1 MQWLVSVEYFEYMSP
16 NQLTFLS
23 YCVANPCH
31 FSFLDYPDSRP
42 ENIEEDMVELASFAV
57 LPLIMTCGH
66 EMVYDDLYNKLSTR
80 NFDKSDIPSVTDAI
94 HSHLNCL
101 GLSCDDIGKHTS
113 GYGISWYPEC
123 SDNLDIV
130 GYVPINPTP
139 TNMVS
144 LINLLFHPPD
154 RQTIFKSIC

>member
-1 MQWLVSVEYFEYMSP
+1 MSP
-16 NQLTFLS
+16 YQLTFLS
-23 YCVANPCH
+23 CCVANRCH
-31 FSFLDYPDSRP
+31 FSFSDSDSRP
-42 ENIEEDMVELASFAV
+42 ENMEEDMVELASFAV

-113 GYGISWYPEC
+113 GYGITWYPEC

-130 GYVPINPTP
+130 GYIPINPTP
-139 TNMVS
+139 TNMVRR
-144 LINLLFHPPD
+144 LIYLLFHPD

>member
-1 MQWLVSVEYFEYMSP
+1 MSP

-23 YCVANPCH
+23 CCVANRYH
-31 FSFLDYPDSRP
+31 FSFSDSDSRP

-113 GYGISWYPEC
+113 GYGITWYPEC

-130 GYVPINPTP
+130 GYIPINPTP
-139 TNMVS
+139 TNMVRR
-144 LINLLFHPPD
+144 LIYLLFHPD